1 MVKQTARILYFV
13 VVVLIQQHLCMSVCL
28 SVRPSG
34 PDRTRSNC
42 FDACVNYVV
51 TLLMYVRPSLRPDRT
66 IVCLSVCPSGLDRT
80 RSNCFDACVN
90 YVVTLLMYV
99 RPSLRPDRTIVCLSV
114 RPSGLDRTRSN
125 CFDACVNS
133 WTLAFMDIWYSW
145 TLALLCFALLKAGSA
160 LLCLF
165 DCLLLCLLV

>member
-1 MVKQTARILYFV
+1 MVKKTARILYFV

-99 RPSLRPDRTIVCLSV
+99 TCKPFEFCCSV
-114 RPSGLDRTRSN
+114 GDSVLPILDRLWHPLMAPN
-125 CFDACVNS
+125 
-133 WTLAFMDIWYSW
+133 
-145 TLALLCFALLKAGSA
+145 AGGNGQKMWQKKRRMRQKKKQIVWHNTTN
-160 LLCLF
+160 
-165 DCLLLCLLV
+165 D